1 LVGYVSRKVTVVIF
15 QGYEMDKS
23 QKENLARVL
32 NYVMTNE
39 EKHYEEI
46 LDEYG
51 VESEQAENHIY
62 SLARDLWT
70 EHELDFS
77 EEENV

>member
-1 LVGYVSRKVTVVIF
+1 
-15 QGYEMDKS
+15 MDKR

-32 NYVMTNE
+32 NYVMANE
-39 EKHYEEI
+39 EKHYEKTI
-46 LDEYG
+46 DEHG

-77 EEENV
+77 EE

>member
-1 LVGYVSRKVTVVIF
+1 
-15 QGYEMDKS
+15 MDKR

-32 NYVMTNE
+32 NYVMANE
-39 EKHYEEI
+39 EKHYEETI
-46 LDEYG
+46 DEHG

-77 EEENV
+77 EEV

>member
-1 LVGYVSRKVTVVIF
+1 
-15 QGYEMDKS
+15 MDKR

-32 NYVMTNE
+32 NYVMANE
-39 EKHYEEI
+39 EKHYEETI
-46 LDEYG
+46 DEHG

-70 EHELDFS
+70 EYELDFS
-77 EEENV
+77 EE

>member
-1 LVGYVSRKVTVVIF
+1 
-15 QGYEMDKS
+15 MDKR

-32 NYVMTNE
+32 NYVMANE
-39 EKHYEEI
+39 EKHYEETI
-46 LDEYG
+46 DEYG

-77 EEENV
+77 EE